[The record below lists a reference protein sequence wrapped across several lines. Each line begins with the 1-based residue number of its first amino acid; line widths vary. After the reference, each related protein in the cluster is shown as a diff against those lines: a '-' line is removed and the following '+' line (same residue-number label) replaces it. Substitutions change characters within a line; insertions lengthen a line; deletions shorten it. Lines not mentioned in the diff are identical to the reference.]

1 MFRIRD
7 ELVTSRESFALVE
20 RGLREERNYADV
32 LLSWKSRNAV
42 DRIIKRSITQT
53 MVYNKAIELIFASLS
68 VFWDG
73 LVSFAAVIRV
83 VT

>member
-1 MFRIRD
+1 MFYYH
-7 ELVTSRESFALVE
+7 A
-20 RGLREERNYADV
+20 
-32 LLSWKSRNAV
+32 WKSRNAV
-42 DRIIKRSITQT
+42 DQIFKRSITQT